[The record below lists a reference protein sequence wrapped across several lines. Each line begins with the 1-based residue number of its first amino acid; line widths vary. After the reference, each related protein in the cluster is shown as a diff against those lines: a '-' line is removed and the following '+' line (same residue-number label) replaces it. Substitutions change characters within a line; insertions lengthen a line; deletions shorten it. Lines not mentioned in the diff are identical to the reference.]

1 MITTNSIDTVVDVLN
16 IARDKVAIHNSK
28 INMWEITEWE
38 DWFNTAIDWDQ
49 ADGVKVAFEDKH
61 THVPMEVVDYP
72 IEKARTV
79 ITCKEHVDLFLQDRY
94 SNWLFVYSDVREIIL
109 CKVKGGMKHII
120 HRQWD
125 EDAGLV
131 WTEFYIVEPNQKSIN
146 VVLDEGIHPRHERV
160 TPMEEDYDDE

>member
-1 MITTNSIDTVVDVLN
+1 MIITDSISVLKDVLT
-16 IARDKVAIHNSK
+16 IARESKVAIHNSK
-28 INMWEITEWE
+28 TSMWEIDEWGE
-38 DWFNTAIDWDQ
+38 WFDSVINWDQ
-49 ADGVKVAFEDKH
+49 IDGVKVAFENDL
-61 THVPMEVVDYP
+61 VDYP
-72 IEKARTV
+72 IEKAKQ
-79 ITCKEHVDLFLQDRY
+79 IIACKEHTDLFIQDIWT
-94 SNWLFVYSDVREIIL
+94 NWVIVHSDIREITF